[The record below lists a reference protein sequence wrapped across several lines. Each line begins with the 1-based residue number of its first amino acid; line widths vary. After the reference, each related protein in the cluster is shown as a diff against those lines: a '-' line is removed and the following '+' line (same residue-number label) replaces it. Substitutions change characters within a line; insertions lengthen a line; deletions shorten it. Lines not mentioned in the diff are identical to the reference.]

1 MKIVHFADTHIGV
14 ETYGGI
20 DPASGLSTRVLDELR
35 ALDNVVDYAVAN
47 NADLVIFC
55 GDVYKNREPS
65 QTHQREFA
73 ARVRRLSEARI
84 PTVIVVGNHDLP
96 GAQGRANSVDIF
108 ETLHIDYIHIAN
120 RPEVMKIETASG
132 IVQVAVFPWLRR
144 NALLSRDEVKNL
156 SMGDVMGLMQEVMSA
171 RLTALAE
178 DIDVALP
185 AVLASHIAVSSAK
198 TGTEKSMMIG
208 NDPVVMLSTIA
219 SPVYD
224 YVALG
229 HVHRQ
234 QVLGDTPPVIYAGS
248 LERLDFSDEKEEKG
262 FYVVDINTDVSP
274 RTVNYTF
281 QRVQA
286 RRFLTL
292 QVDLNETELD
302 PTGRILSIID
312 GRKDDINGAVI
323 RLKLSMPGYMSGLV
337 RDNEIMKALKEA
349 YNVSIAKEIRR
360 EIKSRA
366 SGWLKEGLAPMDALK
381 NYIESKNV
389 SPERQKILIEYA
401 EKMIENKIA
410 ADRGTYAI

>member
-14 ETYGGI
+14 ETYGSI

-35 ALDNVVDYAVAN
+35 ALDDVIDYAVDN
-47 NADLVIFC
+47 RADMVIFC

-73 ARVRRLSEARI
+73 GRVRRLSEARI
-84 PTVIVVGNHDLP
+84 PMVIVVGNHDLP

-108 ETLHIDYIHIAN
+108 ETLHVDYIHIAD
-120 RPEVMKIETASG
+120 RPEILKITTASG
-132 IVQVAVFPWLRR
+132 DVQVAVFPWLRR
-144 NALLSRDEVKNL
+144 NALLSRDEVKN
-156 SMGDVMGLMQEVMSA
+156 MGIGDVMALMQDVMSA
-171 RLTALAE
+171 RLTALAGE
-178 DIDVALP
+178 IDPSVP
-185 AVLASHIAVSSAK
+185 AVLASHIAVSSAR

-219 SPVYD
+219 SSVYD

-234 QVLGDTPPVIYAGS
+234 QVLGEAPPVVYAGS

-262 FYVVDINTDVSP
+262 FYVVDINTEVSP
-274 RTVNYTF
+274 RAVSYAFHTVK
-281 QRVQA
+281 A
-286 RRFLTL
+286 RRFLTM
-292 QVDLNETELD
+292 QVELSEAEMD
-302 PTGRILSIID
+302 PTGRILAVIAEK
-312 GRKDDINGAVI
+312 KDEINGSVV

-337 RDNEIMKALKEA
+337 RDNEILKALKEA

-360 EIKSRA
+360 ETKSRS
-366 SGWLKEGLAPMDALK
+366 SGWLKEGLTPMDALK
-381 NYIESKNV
+381 NYIEGKSV
-389 SPERQKILIEYA
+389 SPERQKILLEYA
-401 EKMIENKIA
+401 EKLIEEKVS